1 MLTNHVVTTDSPS
14 FATSSMGIDID
25 IENYNDV
32 DDDDNNDQI
41 ESIVIDTNLEFSQT
55 TLDQFLLDRDDDF
68 IDISIKNPELNND
81 WNPFQQQIQGFGNL
95 EYLAIVIT
103 KDAAQDSTKR
113 YGKITMKRLL

>member
-1 MLTNHVVTTDSPS
+1 
-14 FATSSMGIDID
+14 MGIDID
-25 IENYNDV
+25 IENYNDA

-41 ESIVIDTNLEFSQT
+41 EPIVIDTNLEFSQT

-68 IDISIKNPELNND
+68 IDISIKNPESNNA
-81 WNPFQQQIQGFGNL
+81 WNSFQQQIQGFENL

-103 KDAAQDSTKR
+103 KGAAQGSTKR